1 MLRLHCIN
9 EASQV
14 KISLRTILWK
24 SDPGYCAYMITWHS
38 GMCEKRK
45 LDFHGISEIMATSW
59 PGKIG
64 LNHVWR
70 LYTPSMKKV
79 HVFSSTDA
87 WPSLTT
93 TLITEEYDMK
103 PDKRNSTKNA
113 EKISF
118 FKWILIPSV
127 FPVYLSNYQLL
138 AWKAVHKRAGDEL
151 LALSCF

>member
-45 LDFHGISEIMATSW
+45 LDFHGIGEIMATSW

-113 EKISF
+113 EKMDFNSQCISP
-118 FKWILIPSV
+118 I
-127 FPVYLSNYQLL
+127 YQTI
-138 AWKAVHKRAGDEL
+138 
-151 LALSCF
+151 SCWPEKLFTKGLEMNCWRYPAFS

>member
-70 LYTPSMKKV
+70 LYTPSMKKYMCSV
-79 HVFSSTDA
+79 APMHDHHWPPHWSQKSTT
-87 WPSLTT
+87 WNQIKEIQPK
-93 TLITEEYDMK
+93 MQK
-103 PDKRNSTKNA
+103 
-113 EKISF
+113 
-118 FKWILIPSV
+118 KWILIPSV
-127 FPVYLSNYQLL
+127 FPPFIKLSAAGLKSCSQKGWRWIVGAFLL
-138 AWKAVHKRAGDEL
+138 LV
-151 LALSCF
+151 